1 MVKINKIVLLG
12 GLFLFSINMVYASD
26 EVYLDVNIPEVHK
39 FDVGQL
45 KYENKK
51 SDIEE
56 DEDYLKPSIQN
67 MKKMFDEDFYKSK
80 TVSTTKEKT
89 FGKNTVGAKY
99 DTTLNT
105 ESVTQ
110 KRTLFAKRKL
120 TEKMSVD
127 TSYKSDLSGGL
138 NTQTKGTVSVAPEY
152 QFSKKAFLRN
162 EYSKNLGD
170 KSNKAELQLKYRPF
184 KDDRMDLNVGAGQR
198 MYDNGQQSSSQINF
212 GTNIRF

>member
-1 MVKINKIVLLG
+1 MGKISKIVVLLV
-12 GLFLFSINMVYASD
+12 FLFSVGTVYAD
-26 EVYLDVNIPEVHK
+26 EEVYLDLNIPEVHK
-39 FDVGQL
+39 FDTGKLQ
-45 KYENKK
+45 YENKK
-51 SDIEE
+51 IDVEE
-56 DEDYLKPSIQN
+56 DEDYLKPSFQT
-67 MKKMFDEDFYKSK
+67 MKKMFDEDFYKPK
-80 TVSTTKEKT
+80 KVSTTKEKS

-99 DTTLNT
+99 DTTFNAD
-105 ESVTQ
+105 SVTQ

-127 TSYKSDLSGGL
+127 SSYKTDLSGDLGG
-138 NTQTKGTVSVAPEY
+138 QTKGTVSVAPEY
-152 QFSKKAFLRN
+152 QFTEKASLKN

>member
-1 MVKINKIVLLG
+1 MAAIKKFFILFVLL
-12 GLFLFSINMVYASD
+12 LSVESIYAYD
-26 EVYLDVNIPEVHK
+26 EVHLDLSAPELHR
-39 FDVGQL
+39 FDTGQL
-45 KYENKK
+45 QYENKK
-51 SDIEE
+51 TDYDDE
-56 DEDYLKPSIQN
+56 EDYLKPSFQT
-67 MKKMFDEDFYKSK
+67 MKKMFDEDFYKPK
-80 TVSTTKEKT
+80 TVSTTKEKS

-105 ESVTQ
+105 EAVTQ

-127 TSYKSDLSGGL
+127 SSYKSDIAGGL
-138 NTQTKGTVSVAPEY
+138 SAQTKGTVSVAPEY
-152 QFSKKAFLRN
+152 QFSKKATLRN

-170 KSNKAELQLKYRPF
+170 KSNKAELQLKYKPF

>member
-1 MVKINKIVLLG
+1 MKNIVVLG
-12 GLFLFSINMVYASD
+12 LIAFFACTVFAAE
-26 EVYLDVNIPEVHK
+26 EVYLDVSIPEVHK
-39 FDVGQL
+39 FNTGILQ
-45 KYENKK
+45 YENKK
-51 SDIEE
+51 IDVEE

-80 TVSTTKEKT
+80 TVSTTKEKE
-89 FGKNTVGAKY
+89 FGKTTVGAKY

-105 ESVTQ
+105 NSVNQ
-110 KRTLFAKRKL
+110 SRTLFAKRKL
-120 TEKMSVD
+120 TEKMSLD
-127 TSYKSDLSGGL
+127 SSYKSSSAGGL
-138 NTQTKGTVSVAPEY
+138 SAQIKGTVSVAPEY
-152 QFSKKAFLRN
+152 QFTKKASLRN